1 MPQFFYPLQIGL
13 ATDLSGFSGASPGRE
28 ENNQNPNTMPDI
40 LYILASIGFFVLMIA
55 FIWACEKV

>member
-1 MPQFFYPLQIGL
+1 MPQFFYSSKSAWQQIFR
-13 ATDLSGFSGASPGRE
+13 DFPGPRPVE
-28 ENNQNPNTMPDI
+28 KEDNQNPNTMPDI

>member
-13 ATDLSGFSGASPGRE
+13 ATDLRDFPGPRPVE
-28 ENNQNPNTMPDI
+28 KEDNQNPNTMPDI